1 MKPVL
6 RLKQGVFI
14 ALVLLI
20 GIATMAFVT
29 VTSINQQRNQVLEQ
43 SVAARN
49 ISRLSTRMLVLTH
62 TASIYMTDTTV
73 RQWWVVHESISN
85 EMDQLQFTDESAD
98 LSASLEEKLS
108 DLSELF
114 SSFSHLGA
122 VDVAGL
128 EARRN
133 DVLTDRLISE
143 AEQLAELSYKVS
155 DAAFLKHEELTHR
168 RKAIVLVFAV
178 LFGINSFLLL
188 VLIRYRVVRPLEQI
202 EQVANDIRAG
212 NLSARCKLPEGDE
225 LGDVA
230 AALDSLAVDLTGRL
244 ADLNA
249 TTHLLEVAGRM
260 CGVGAWTLNVLT
272 NELRWSKQIYDIVEA
287 DFTHQPTL
295 EDVMCLYPDD
305 SA

>member
-1 MKPVL
+1 
-6 RLKQGVFI
+6 
-14 ALVLLI
+14 
-20 GIATMAFVT
+20 
-29 VTSINQQRNQVLEQ
+29 
-43 SVAARN
+43 
-49 ISRLSTRMLVLTH
+49 
-62 TASIYMTDTTV
+62 
-73 RQWWVVHESISN
+73 
-85 EMDQLQFTDESAD
+85 MDQLQFTDESTD

-133 DVLTDRLISE
+133 DVLTDRLISV

-212 NLSARCKLPEGDE
+212 NLSARVHSCSAGARFHTESRMRTVCCKPPSARHERAGILQVVETS
-225 LGDVA
+225 A
-230 AALDSLAVDLTGRL
+230 WQKRSANRLDGRL
-244 ADLNA
+244 QR
-249 TTHLLEVAGRM
+249 T
-260 CGVGAWTLNVLT
+260 
-272 NELRWSKQIYDIVEA
+272 
-287 DFTHQPTL
+287 
-295 EDVMCLYPDD
+295 
-305 SA
+305 